1 LRYTLSRSFLKM
13 NNSRFD
19 LSGKVIVVTGG
30 NGLLG
35 SAYCQAFAEHGAQ
48 VVVADLAQAGPQKA
62 AQELAA
68 RTGAQTLGVE
78 CNVAAESD
86 VVALFSQALE
96 RFGRVDG
103 VMNNAAA
110 TGEHLMRQG
119 AVFSPFEDYPLAVW
133 EEVLR
138 VNLTGVFLVA
148 REGGK
153 AMLASGGGSLVNVSS
168 TYGVVGPDHRI
179 YEGMKFASFPGYSAA
194 KAGVHGLTRWLATYW
209 GDQGIRVNTLVPGGV
224 ENRHD
229 PEFVRRYAER
239 TPLRRM
245 ARREDMV
252 GMVVY
257 LMSEAS
263 AYTTG
268 QQYFVDGGWTAV

>member
-1 LRYTLSRSFLKM
+1 M
-13 NNSRFD
+13 AQMFD

-30 NGLLG
+30 TGLLG
-35 SAYCQAFAEHGAQ
+35 SAYCDTLARQGAC
-48 VVVADLAQAGPQKA
+48 VVVADLAASQPEVL
-62 AQELAA
+62 AQRIAHEH
-68 RTGAQTLGVE
+68 GVKTLGVP
-78 CNVAAESD
+78 CDVGSESD
-86 VVALFSQALE
+86 VVSLFE
-96 RFGRVDG
+96 RTMMEFGRVDG

-110 TGEHLMRQG
+110 TGEHLMRSG
-119 AVFSPFEDYPLAVW
+119 AVFSPFEEYPLAVW
-133 EEVLR
+133 EAVMK

-153 AMLASGGGSLVNVSS
+153 AMLKSGGGSLVNVSS

-179 YEGMKFASFPGYSAA
+179 YEGMKFKSFPGYSAA

-209 GDQGIRVNTLVPGGV
+209 GDKGIRVNTLVPGGV
-224 ENRHD
+224 ENKHD
-229 PEFVRRYAER
+229 PVFVQRYSER

-257 LMSEAS
+257 LMSDAA

>member
-1 LRYTLSRSFLKM
+1 MDANT
-13 NNSRFD
+13 RFD
-19 LSGKVIVVTGG
+19 LTGKVIVVTGG

-35 SAYCQAFAEHGAQ
+35 SAYCQALAEHGAH
-48 VVVADLAQAGPQKA
+48 VVVADLPGAHPQQAAK
-62 AQELAA
+62 ELSQ
-68 RTGAQTLGVE
+68 RTGRPALGLSCDVAVE
-78 CNVAAESD
+78 AD
-86 VVALFSQALE
+86 VVALFEQALKE
-96 RFGRVDG
+96 FGRVDG

-133 EEVLR
+133 EAVLR

-153 AMLASGGGSLVNVSS
+153 ALLKSGGGSMVNVSS

-179 YEGMKFASFPGYSAA
+179 YEGMKFASFPGYSAS

-209 GDQGIRVNTLVPGGV
+209 GDKGIRVNTLVPGGV
-224 ENRHD
+224 ENQHD
-229 PEFVRRYAER
+229 PEFVKRYAQR

-257 LMSEAS
+257 LMSDAA
-263 AYTTG
+263 AYATG

>member
-1 LRYTLSRSFLKM
+1 MSSL
-13 NNSRFD
+13 RFD
-19 LSGKVIVVTGG
+19 LSDKVIVVTGG

-35 SAYCQAFAEHGAQ
+35 SAYCQALAEQGAQ
-48 VVVADLAQAGPQKA
+48 VVVADLPQAGPQRA
-62 AQELAA
+62 AEGLAA
-68 RTGAQTLGVE
+68 RTGVATLGVE
-78 CNVAAESD
+78 CNVAHEGE
-86 VVALFSQALE
+86 VVALFRRALE

-153 AMLASGGGSLVNVSS
+153 AMLASGGGSMVNVSS

-179 YEGMKFASFPGYSAA
+179 YEGMKFASFPGYSAT

-209 GDQGIRVNTLVPGGV
+209 GDKGIRVNTLVPGGV
-224 ENRHD
+224 ENQHD

-257 LMSEAS
+257 LMSDAS
-263 AYTTG
+263 AYATG